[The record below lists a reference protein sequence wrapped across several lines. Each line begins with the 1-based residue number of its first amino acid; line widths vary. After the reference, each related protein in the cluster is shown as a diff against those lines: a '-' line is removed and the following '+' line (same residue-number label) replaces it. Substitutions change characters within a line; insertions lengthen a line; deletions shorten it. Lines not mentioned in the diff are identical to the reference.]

1 VTIETAEQD
10 QSVSVLIA
18 DDHPVVRQG
27 LRTFLELQPGLR
39 VVGEAAGGAEAL
51 RQIEE
56 LRPDVVLLDLHM
68 PDLSGQEVLAAL
80 ADRGDRTRVIVLTSV
95 TDARE
100 VTPAIKSGAAGFLY
114 KDVDPESLA
123 RAIHSVHEGQV
134 LFAPAAV
141 AAMAAGPA
149 PQLSQLTDRERQV
162 LSLVAAGLSNR
173 QISTRLSVAEK
184 TVKTHLSSIFRK
196 LAVTDRT
203 QAALYAVRHGL

>member
-1 VTIETAEQD
+1 MTTETAEQD

-39 VVGEAAGGAEAL
+39 IVGEAADGDETL
-51 RQIEE
+51 QHIEK
-56 LRPDVVLLDLHM
+56 LHPDVVLLDLHM
-68 PDLSGQEVLAAL
+68 PGRSGQEVLAVL
-80 ADRGDRTRVIVLTSV
+80 AERGDPARVIVLTSV
-95 TDARE
+95 TDSRE
-100 VTPAIKSGAAGFLY
+100 VAPAIQAGAAGFLY
-114 KDVDPESLA
+114 KDVDPDSLA
-123 RAIHSVHEGQV
+123 RAIRSVHEGQV
-134 LFAPAAV
+134 LFAPGAV

-173 QISTRLSVAEK
+173 QISTRLTVAEK

-196 LAVTDRT
+196 LGVTDRT